1 MELQGAQGR
10 RPGAQGRRTGAPAC
24 FFVVLFGGRDNRDNP
39 IGSMMGTHGV
49 PPKNSRSFGLKH
61 SRVQDSA
68 LILVFEDASE

>member
-1 MELQGAQGR
+1 MKLQGAQGR

-24 FFVVLFGGRDNRDNP
+24 FFVVLFRGRDNP

-49 PPKNSRSFGLKH
+49 PPKNSGSFGLKH
-61 SRVQDSA
+61 SRLQDSA